1 MDDNIA
7 QSLKKFIYT
16 KEIKK
21 ILASIEPGL
30 KNNQN
35 LSTIFLNL
43 YEKDLIGEH
52 ELVAFQTKF
61 MLRQYTSLMEHNFT
75 ELNCGIYIH
84 DENEMKLWN
93 GATANVS
100 EGYNEYSSGLSTKND
115 VLEGDEIPVYM
126 KEIVAIPDL
135 ERGED
140 ITSLNHKKDLLKNGY
155 HSVCCSPLNYHGHVI
170 GHSVMF
176 SKTKRIFTLNEIN
189 MFSMYNT
196 LIEEKLAEIKNHLIP
211 IIKQAK

>member
-7 QSLKKFIYT
+7 QSLEKFIYT

-30 KNNQN
+30 KNNQD
-35 LSTIFLNL
+35 LSTIFFNL

-61 MLRQYTSLMEHNFT
+61 MLSQFTLLMERNFT
-75 ELNCGIYIH
+75 ELSCGIYIH

-100 EGYNEYSSGLSTKND
+100 EGYNEYSSGLSTEND
-115 VLEGDEIPVYM
+115 ILEGDEIPVYM

-155 HSVCCSPLNYHGHVI
+155 QSVCCSPLNYHDHVI
-170 GHSVMF
+170 GHSVMY

-196 LIEEKLAEIKNHLIP
+196 LIEEKLGEIKNHLIP